1 MPKTHRTLD
10 EIFSNLLN
18 VYNKTGKIGYT
29 KPVNLAH
36 ARKIAYMAA
45 LNIIKKENKINNTA
59 SPSCQP
65 TEGLTGCQTC
75 VQLKL
80 F

>member
-10 EIFSNLLN
+10 EIFSNLIN
-18 VYNKTGKIGYT
+18 VYHKTGRIGYAR
-29 KPVNLAH
+29 PVNLAH
-36 ARKIAYMAA
+36 ARKIAYCAA
-45 LNIIKKENKINNTA
+45 LNILKKENKINNTV
-59 SPSCQP
+59 SPSSQP